1 MVTFLIILF
10 IIVILISVHVAE
22 SVHFDVIGF
31 LLALV
36 SIIVIIILA
45 FMEVY
50 CVGSLFDSIKAEEK
64 IAMYQEEN
72 SKIESQINELVEKYM
87 DYESETLSEFKSE
100 SSITLV
106 SLYPE
111 LKSDTLVQT
120 QITTYTENNN
130 IIKELK
136 EMLIDRS
143 VYRWMLY
150 FGK

>member
-22 SVHFDVIGF
+22 SVHDVIGF

>member
-22 SVHFDVIGF
+22 SVHDVIGF
-31 LLALV
+31 LLVLV

>member
-10 IIVILISVHVAE
+10 MIIILISVHVID
-22 SVHFDVIGF
+22 DVIGF

-50 CVGSLFDSIKAEEK
+50 CLGSLFDSIKAEEK

-72 SKIESQINELVEKYM
+72 SKIESQISELVEKYM
-87 DYESETLSEFKSE
+87 DYESETLSEFKPE

-136 EMLIDRS
+136 ETLIDRS

>member
-1 MVTFLIILF
+1 MVTLWLVIF
-10 IIVILISVHVAE
+10 IIVFIIGNRLAGSYNFEDGGVIMMIISIILIVVACIIE
-22 SVHFDVIGF
+22 IGISF
-31 LLALV
+31 CLA
-36 SIIVIIILA
+36 
-45 FMEVY
+45 
-50 CVGSLFDSIKAEEK
+50 DSIKAEEK

-87 DYESETLSEFKSE
+87 DYESETLSDFKPE

>member
-22 SVHFDVIGF
+22 SVHEVIGF

-143 VYRWMLY
+143 VYKWMLY

>member
-1 MVTFLIILF
+1 MVTLLIILF
-10 IIVILISVHVAE
+10 MIIILISVHVAE
-22 SVHFDVIGF
+22 SVHDVIGF

-36 SIIVIIILA
+36 SMIIIIILA

-72 SKIESQINELVEKYM
+72 SKIESQISELVEKYM
-87 DYESETLSEFKSE
+87 DYESETLSEFTPE

-106 SLYPE
+106 SLYPD

>member
-10 IIVILISVHVAE
+10 MIIILISVPVAE
-22 SVHFDVIGF
+22 SVHDVIGF

-36 SIIVIIILA
+36 SMIIIIILA

-143 VYRWMLY
+143 VYKWMLY

>member
-1 MVTFLIILF
+1 
-10 IIVILISVHVAE
+10 
-22 SVHFDVIGF
+22 
-31 LLALV
+31 
-36 SIIVIIILA
+36 
-45 FMEVY
+45 MEVY